1 MSYTVP
7 VRVFV
12 YKKDDDD
19 SLGSFRVWP
28 DDVADFADIV
38 NKAGLR
44 ATNNMGDDI
53 ERL

>member
-1 MSYTVP
+1 MSYIVP

-12 YKKDDDD
+12 YKKGDDVNI
-19 SLGSFRVWP
+19 GSVRIWP